1 MAHSTSKQARDGVS
15 SGKVSPPFPGR
26 AESTLRGRVDIET
39 KPPEGPSS
47 STALAS
53 VIEQSLPPTEDE
65 IRVRAYDIY
74 CRRGGGGDGSS
85 DGDWRRAE
93 QELRAERGLR

>member
-1 MAHSTSKQARDGVS
+1 MAHIASKQARDGVS
-15 SGKVSPPFPGR
+15 TPKPVPPLPGR
-26 AESTLRGRVDIET
+26 SESSLRSRVDIEA
-39 KPPEGPSS
+39 KRPQGPSS
-47 STALAS
+47 STVLAS

-74 CRRGGGGDGSS
+74 CRRGGGEGTSER
-85 DGDWRRAE
+85 DWQQAE